1 MSAGAGKS
9 RTGAGYDG
17 AGDYTGLGARPLG
30 PQDPATV
37 GRYRIHALLGIGG
50 MGRVYLGW
58 AQNPGFGPSRGG
70 AWVAVKVIRPDLA
83 DSPEFRRRFAREL
96 ETVGRVR
103 TPYAA
108 ALVQGDAEAQ
118 QPWMV
123 TEFVPGVGLGDAV
136 QPGRPLPSASV
147 WRLAHDL
154 GNALVAVHRAGI
166 VHRDVKPSNV
176 ILNTG
181 GAKIIDFGVAHA
193 ADLSQLTATGMNVGT
208 PSYMAPEQAK
218 TGTVSPAS
226 DMFSLGVLLY
236 FAATGRLPFGEGGT
250 ADVLFRV
257 VYEEP
262 DLSGLN
268 DVEPQL
274 RDVVLRC
281 MAKDPL
287 QRPNA
292 AGVVA
297 MAQAAAGTGAW
308 APDDA
313 AQWPESLAAQIHERT
328 LAAGRTLPDPALD
341 EPTYPEP
348 APSVSGPQHSQPQPH
363 GEPSQPEQ
371 LFAAPPP
378 PPILPPVDSEPT
390 VFTGGAPGRRE
401 DGEGSRKRNGALIA
415 TLAAIVVVALGVT
428 GYLVLQPSSK
438 TAADAAS
445 TSGTVSATSSGGIA
459 GSIASPSAQ
468 SPKPAT
474 ATASTSATSSAA
486 ASAGASTSGAATGS
500 ATSSAG
506 AGQQTTAST
515 TTSAASPTPTASASG
530 TPNPYTATQ
539 VCGSGYSVVTTKTLD
554 SGGKVYLLYNNST
567 GYNCVTMLAK
577 TVYGKVAMSATLDVQ
592 GGTTVTDSGSYSYYA
607 GPVTEKAAGK
617 CVIFGG
623 SYNGQS
629 WTSSTWNYC
638 GS

>member
-1 MSAGAGKS
+1 MTADSGDRSGGGALAVMG
-9 RTGAGYDG
+9 G
-17 AGDYTGLGARPLG
+17 RPLG
-30 PQDPATV
+30 PQDPAMV

-58 AQNPGFGPSRGG
+58 AQHAGFGGSRSG

-83 DSPEFRRRFAREL
+83 DNPEFRRRFAREL
-96 ETVGRVR
+96 DTVGRVR

-108 ALVQGDAEAQ
+108 ALVQGEADAQ

-123 TEFVPGVGLGDAV
+123 TEFVPGISLADAV
-136 QPGRPLPSASV
+136 RPGRALPAVSV

-176 ILNTG
+176 ILGTG

-193 ADLSQLTATGMNVGT
+193 SDLSQLTATGMNVGT

-218 TGTVSPAS
+218 TGEVSPAS

-236 FAATGRLPFGEGGT
+236 FAATGKLPFGEGGT

-262 DLSGLN
+262 DLSGLAE
-268 DVEPQL
+268 VEPQL
-274 RDVVLRC
+274 RDLVLRC

-297 MAQAAAGTGAW
+297 MAQAAAGAGVW
-308 APDDA
+308 NPEAP
-313 AQWPESLAAQIHERT
+313 AQWPEALAAQIHERT
-328 LAAGRTLPDPALD
+328 LAAGRTLPDPSLPD
-341 EPTYPEP
+341 
-348 APSVSGPQHSQPQPH
+348 SSGPDSSLPGQAQMNA
-363 GEPSQPEQ
+363 
-371 LFAAPPP
+371 AAPPVLP
-378 PPILPPVDSEPT
+378 PPILPAADSEPT
-390 VFTGGAPGRRE
+390 VFTASAPGNSEQGRDGRRRH
-401 DGEGSRKRNGALIA
+401 GVLIA
-415 TLAAIVVVALGVT
+415 TISTIAVLAVGVAGYVVLR
-428 GYLVLQPSSK
+428 PSSDSSVN
-438 TAADAAS
+438 ADNLQQR
-445 TSGTVSATSSGGIA
+445 TTSSGSASVPA
-459 GSIASPSAQ
+459 GASIRSSGSASASA
-468 SPKPAT
+468 SAD
-474 ATASTSATSSAA
+474 ATASASASASATAPKNAASSAA
-486 ASAGASTSGAATGS
+486 AAGSSGAAQPTG
-500 ATSSAG
+500 A
-506 AGQQTTAST
+506 AST
-515 TTSAASPTPTASASG
+515 TTTAATSPTTPPAGSTGS
-530 TPNPYTATQ
+530 PNPYTATQ

-554 SGGKVYLLYNNST
+554 SGGKIYLLYNNSS
-567 GYNCVTMLAK
+567 GYNCVTTLAK
-577 TVYGKVAMSATLDVQ
+577 SVNGKVSMSATLDVE
-592 GGTTVTDSGSYSYYA
+592 GGSTVSDSGSYTYYA
-607 GPVTEKAAGK
+607 GPVREYAKGK

-629 WTSSTWNYC
+629 WSSGSWGYC